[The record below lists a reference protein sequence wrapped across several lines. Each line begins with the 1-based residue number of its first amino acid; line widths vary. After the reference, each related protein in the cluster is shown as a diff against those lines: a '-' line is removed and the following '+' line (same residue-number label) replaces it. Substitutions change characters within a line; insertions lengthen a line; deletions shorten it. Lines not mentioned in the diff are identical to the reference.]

1 MWWNAT
7 QEEVVFIAV
16 LLVCASLTDATT
28 CDVKV
33 NNVTFYE
40 SQPKCMEEA
49 RGLARY
55 VANVLALQARPY
67 CFPLAQKQT

>member
-16 LLVCASLTDATT
+16 LLVCASLADVTT

-33 NNVTFYE
+33 NTLTFYE
-40 SQPKCMEEA
+40 TKPKCMEEA

-55 VANVLALQARPY
+55 VADVLALQAKPY
-67 CFPLAQKQT
+67 CFQLIQKQT